1 MIDGEVIAIGDG
13 YTDYLLY
20 EKGYET
26 KFIAYM
32 EHIEREK
39 VINLSNYVARNV
51 AELASLIM

>member
-1 MIDGEVIAIGDG
+1 MVIQNQ
-13 YTDYLLY
+13 LY
-20 EKGYET
+20 EKGYAT

-39 VINLSNYVARNV
+39 VINLSKYVARNV